1 MKESTFVMTTKQ
13 SIREAFAEAS
23 SFLAAHEVMEP
34 QRNAQLLLE
43 HVLGL
48 SGAAY
53 YMALPDPFPDERRK
67 AWEEVISRK
76 AAGEP
81 AQYIIGEQEFY
92 GIPFQ
97 VTPAVLIPRPET
109 ELLVEAV
116 LQQATQ
122 LWPQGAAPTERAAS
136 AAEEEPPQGQ
146 GAGRVPGPADAEQPD
161 REAARPAAQ
170 SRAAAAPGGG
180 AGTADGLRPLVA
192 ADIGTGS
199 GAIAVTLALHA
210 PRWQVYASDI
220 SADALRVAARN
231 AEANGAQ
238 VAFEEGNLLEPFA
251 GRRVDILVSNPPY
264 IPAADIPGL
273 QPEVRDHEPRTALD
287 GGADGLAP
295 YRIMM
300 QQLPLLQEPPRL
312 IGFEL
317 GIGQAGEVADL
328 LRQAGHWDEIMIIP
342 DLAGIDRHVLGV
354 RR

>member
-1 MKESTFVMTTKQ
+1 MTTKQ

-48 SGAAY
+48 SGADY
-53 YMALPDPFPDERRK
+53 YMAMPDPFPDERKK
-67 AWEEVISRK
+67 AWEEAISRK

-116 LQQATQ
+116 LQQAAR
-122 LWPQGAAPTERAAS
+122 LWPQGAAPAEPAAS
-136 AAEEEPPQGQ
+136 AAGQEPPQGQ
-146 GAGRVPGPADAEQPD
+146 DAG
-161 REAARPAAQ
+161 
-170 SRAAAAPGGG
+170 RAAAMPGGHAG
-180 AGTADGLRPLVA
+180 AADGLHPLVA

-210 PRWQVYASDI
+210 PRWRVYASDI

-231 AEANGAQ
+231 AEVSGAQ

-273 QPEVRDHEPRTALD
+273 QPEVRNHEPRTALD

-300 QQLPLLQEPPRL
+300 QQLPLLQGPPRL

-328 LRQAGHWDEIMIIP
+328 LRQAGHWDEIIIIP
-342 DLAGIDRHVLGV
+342 DLAGIERHVLGV
-354 RR
+354 RQIP